1 MTVFI
6 KVPDSLKNSN
16 FRQFL
21 AKIPGWKIFDAFK
34 PNDIASAT
42 LYLSYPTK
50 VRSLYTSFSTMTN
63 FESS

>member
-21 AKIPGWKIFDAFK
+21 AKIPGWKLFDAFK

-42 LYLSYPTK
+42 LYGAPQG
-50 VRSLYTSFSTMTN
+50 
-63 FESS
+63 ESVMA

>member
-21 AKIPGWKIFDAFK
+21 AKIPGWKLFDAFK

-42 LYLSYPTK
+42 LYLSYIIKIKALP
-50 VRSLYTSFSTMTN
+50 VLVLMI
-63 FESS
+63 